1 MSLSTRFEIIS
12 SARIEYLIVDQDPTG
27 LFKELQTGEVSIRSH
42 IYLIS
47 SVWEIHP
54 ADTLSKTIPK
64 PKTKC
69 QISLKQI
76 VNRLLAKR
84 GFKIAV
90 IFHLQPHLALS
101 QEKKLNTPLEQI
113 VSMNLSDAE

>member
-12 SARIEYLIVDQDPTG
+12 SARIKYLIVDQDPTG
-27 LFKELQTGEVSIRSH
+27 VFKELQTGEVSIRSH
-42 IYLIS
+42 IYLIF
-47 SVWEIHP
+47 SVWERHP
-54 ADTLSKTIPK
+54 TDTLSKTI

-101 QEKKLNTPLEQI
+101 QEKKLNTPPEQI